1 MIVLRI
7 REKFFVLAGVVGL
20 ILAVVSGIGYYFA
33 STNLEQAVSGE
44 ITASMNDTADKLDG
58 WLGQKKQ
65 IAVSAANVM
74 AKEDD
79 GTKSLEDLRRLLA
92 IAGED
97 TNEVSDLIVGN
108 RDEQIV
114 GYRAGDL
121 TAKMKPTEL
130 RFYKEPQASGQVEFM
145 DTYVDKITGKLVVSI
160 AAPYKDASG
169 AYRGAICEDIFLDI
183 LQSEAQA
190 MKYHGEGTGYI
201 IDNTGK
207 IIATEDS
214 EVNGQQASDVP
225 AFSKGYDQMTK
236 QPQGFLRVEKDGASM
251 VLAYATVPSTKWI
264 AALLVP
270 QDIVL
275 GQLSTLKFTYAVL
288 TLLGILIVVLTSLRF
303 SGAITRRLE
312 ILRGH
317 AEQLASGDLSAQD
330 IVPEATDEIG
340 DLTQSFNAMKSHIKE
355 LIGKMRNTSEQ
366 VAASSEELTASA
378 HQSADAATNV
388 AQTVSTVADG
398 MTEQTQHVDNATKSV
413 EGVIAE
419 LDGVA
424 RQTKDITGKSSEAAE
439 SAEHGQKLMGE
450 AIDRMAHIET
460 SVGQSADVV
469 AKLGES
475 SKEIGTIIETIAG
488 IADIADQTN
497 LLALNAAIEA
507 ARAGEQGRGFSVVA
521 DEVRKLAEQSQEAA
535 EEIRRRIE
543 TIQSDTDQAVAAM
556 KSGTEEVQSGVEAI
570 RAVGDEF
577 SHIMQQVTD
586 ITVQM
591 TTIDAAVQNV
601 SKSGDHI
608 STAVAGIQTVSQKT
622 AEQTETISAATEEQ
636 SASNEEIA
644 AASQALAKMAAEL
657 QDMAAKF
664 KI

>member
-1 MIVLRI
+1 
-7 REKFFVLAGVVGL
+7 
-20 ILAVVSGIGYYFA
+20 
-33 STNLEQAVSGE
+33 
-44 ITASMNDTADKLDG
+44 MNDTADKLDG

-214 EVNGQQASDVP
+214 ETNGQQASDVP
-225 AFSKGYDQMTK
+225 AFAKAYDQMTK

-340 DLTQSFNAMKSHIKE
+340 DLTQSFNAMKNHIKE
-355 LIGKMRNTSEQ
+355 LIAQMRNTSEQ

-413 EGVIAE
+413 EGVLAE

-488 IADIADQTN
+488 IADQTN

-556 KSGTEEVQSGVEAI
+556 KSGTQEVQSGVEAI

-577 SHIMQQVTD
+577 SHIMQQGT
-586 ITVQM
+586 
-591 TTIDAAVQNV
+591 
-601 SKSGDHI
+601 
-608 STAVAGIQTVSQKT
+608 
-622 AEQTETISAATEEQ
+622 
-636 SASNEEIA
+636 
-644 AASQALAKMAAEL
+644 
-657 QDMAAKF
+657 
-664 KI
+664 

>member
-1 MIVLRI
+1 MIALRI

-145 DTYVDKITGKLVVSI
+145 DTYVDFMDTYVDKITGKLVVSI

-225 AFSKGYDQMTK
+225 AFAKAYDQMTK

-275 GQLSTLKFTYAVL
+275 GQLSTLKFT
-288 TLLGILIVVLTSLRF
+288 
-303 SGAITRRLE
+303 
-312 ILRGH
+312 
-317 AEQLASGDLSAQD
+317 
-330 IVPEATDEIG
+330 
-340 DLTQSFNAMKSHIKE
+340 
-355 LIGKMRNTSEQ
+355 
-366 VAASSEELTASA
+366 
-378 HQSADAATNV
+378 
-388 AQTVSTVADG
+388 
-398 MTEQTQHVDNATKSV
+398 
-413 EGVIAE
+413 
-419 LDGVA
+419 
-424 RQTKDITGKSSEAAE
+424 
-439 SAEHGQKLMGE
+439 
-450 AIDRMAHIET
+450 
-460 SVGQSADVV
+460 
-469 AKLGES
+469 
-475 SKEIGTIIETIAG
+475 
-488 IADIADQTN
+488 
-497 LLALNAAIEA
+497 
-507 ARAGEQGRGFSVVA
+507 
-521 DEVRKLAEQSQEAA
+521 
-535 EEIRRRIE
+535 
-543 TIQSDTDQAVAAM
+543 
-556 KSGTEEVQSGVEAI
+556 
-570 RAVGDEF
+570 
-577 SHIMQQVTD
+577 
-586 ITVQM
+586 
-591 TTIDAAVQNV
+591 
-601 SKSGDHI
+601 
-608 STAVAGIQTVSQKT
+608 
-622 AEQTETISAATEEQ
+622 
-636 SASNEEIA
+636 
-644 AASQALAKMAAEL
+644 
-657 QDMAAKF
+657 
-664 KI
+664 

>member
-1 MIVLRI
+1 MIALRI

-214 EVNGQQASDVP
+214 ETNGQQASDVP
-225 AFSKGYDQMTK
+225 AFAKAYDQMTK

-251 VLAYATVPSTKWI
+251 VLAYATVPS
-264 AALLVP
+264 
-270 QDIVL
+270 
-275 GQLSTLKFTYAVL
+275 S
-288 TLLGILIVVLTSLRF
+288 ILIVVLASLRF

-340 DLTQSFNAMKSHIKE
+340 DLTQSFNAMKNHIKE

-413 EGVIAE
+413 EGVLAE

-424 RQTKDITGKSSEAAE
+424 HQTKDITGKSSEAAE

-450 AIDRMAHIET
+450 AINRMAHIET

-488 IADIADQTN
+488 IADQTN

-570 RAVGDEF
+570 RAVGDAY
-577 SHIMQQVTD
+577 H
-586 ITVQM
+586 
-591 TTIDAAVQNV
+591 AAGHGHHGADDDDRRRRAERLEERRPHLDSRRRHPDRQPED
-601 SKSGDHI
+601 GGADRDHLGRDRRAVGI
-608 STAVAGIQTVSQKT
+608 ERRNRRRVAG
-622 AEQTETISAATEEQ
+622 AR
-636 SASNEEIA
+636 
-644 AASQALAKMAAEL
+644 
-657 QDMAAKF
+657 QDGG
-664 KI
+664 

>member
-1 MIVLRI
+1 MR
-7 REKFFVLAGVVGL
+7 FFV
-20 ILAVVSGIGYYFA
+20 VSYFA

-44 ITASMNDTADKLDG
+44 ITASMNDSADKIDG
-58 WLGQKKQ
+58 WIGEKKQ

-79 GTKSLEDLRRLLA
+79 GTKSLEELRRYLA

-130 RFYKEPQASGQVEFM
+130 RFYKESQEAGKAIFM

-160 AAPYKDASG
+160 ATPYKDASG
-169 AYRGAICEDIFLDI
+169 ANRGAICEDIFLDI
-183 LQSEAQA
+183 LQGEAQA

-225 AFSKGYDQMTK
+225 AFSKAYDQMTK
-236 QPQGFLRVEKDGASM
+236 QPQGFLRVEKDGSSM

-270 QDIVL
+270 QDVVL
-275 GQLSTLKFTYAVL
+275 GQLSTLKFTYAGEFHPTRTL
-288 TLLGILIVVLTSLRF
+288 TLLGILIVVLTSLKF

-317 AEQLASGDLSAQD
+317 AEQLASGDLSAAD
-330 IVPEATDEIG
+330 IVPESTDEIG
-340 DLTQSFNAMKSHIKE
+340 DLTQSFNAMKNHIKE
-355 LIGKMRNTSEQ
+355 LIGKMRSTSEQ

-388 AQTVSTVADG
+388 AQTVSNVADG
-398 MTEQTQHVDNATKSV
+398 MTEQTQHVDEATKSV
-413 EGVIAE
+413 EGVLGE

-424 RQTKDITGKSSEAAE
+424 RQTKDITGKSSAAAS

-488 IADIADQTN
+488 IADQTN

-543 TIQSDTDQAVAAM
+543 TIQSDTDQAVTAM

>member
-1 MIVLRI
+1 MIALRI

-20 ILAVVSGIGYYFA
+20 ILAVVSAIGYYFA

-65 IAVSAANVM
+65 IAVSVANVM

-92 IAGED
+92 VAGED
-97 TNEVSDLIVGN
+97 ENEVSDLIVGN

-225 AFSKGYDQMTK
+225 AFAKAYEQMTQK
-236 QPQGFLRVEKDGASM
+236 PQGFLRVEKDGASM

-340 DLTQSFNAMKSHIKE
+340 DLTQSFNAMKNHIKE

-413 EGVIAE
+413 EGVLAE

-424 RQTKDITGKSSEAAE
+424 HQTKDITGKSSEAAE

-488 IADIADQTN
+488 IADQTN

-521 DEVRKLAEQSQEAA
+521 DEVRKLAEQSQGAA

-586 ITVQM
+586 ITAQM